1 MSNFSIFSAIE
12 CVVGQLNILSVTNE
26 SMTNDD
32 KMLIK
37 ILCLEKGYS
46 AVQMMR
52 EFPARN

>member
-1 MSNFSIFSAIE
+1 MSNFSIFFAIE